1 MEQPEWPEREAG
13 RTSSGPT
20 PPAEA
25 ARGATL
31 DERVPEEPRRSPRRA
46 IARRAHDG
54 DAERPVP
61 VDRRVVQPP
70 TAVTSVARRTA
81 RLNAGRCC
89 RRGPME
95 VDSLRSRLIP
105 ERLKEREAVHTSS
118 R

>member
-1 MEQPEWPEREAG
+1 MSAFPR
-13 RTSSGPT
+13 SHVDLLDGPL
-20 PPAEA
+20 PA
-25 ARGATL
+25 
-31 DERVPEEPRRSPRRA
+31 
-46 IARRAHDG
+46 AHDG

-70 TAVTSVARRTA
+70 TAVTSGARRTA

-118 R
+118 PLGPATALSPKAHSFRSNHVLSAEPVPRVQR